1 MKISVSVVQS
11 LNKGLMNKIQH
22 QTLALAGILQSA
34 VLVDQLASSGI
45 CHNECSGASL
55 SSIVN
60 TSSDVTDIFSSKEQL
75 AVGISTLKAVLGKKT
90 KSMQTITF
98 YALSLINLE
107 KKLMKNPALLDTITT
122 EISAFNQ
129 QAFFEITHVNSIAR
143 LGGLYKSTLGGLNP
157 RIMVKGEQ
165 AYLSNQRTADHIRAL
180 LLSGIR
186 AASLWKS
193 QGGKTWHLLINK
205 HKILK
210 TIDSLETLEDSSKNI
225 TQS

>member
-1 MKISVSVVQS
+1 
-11 LNKGLMNKIQH
+11 MNKIEN

-34 VLVDQLASSGI
+34 ALVDQLASKGS
-45 CHNECSGASL
+45 CHSECSHASL

-60 TSSDVTDIFSSKEQL
+60 TSSNVMDIFNSQKQL
-75 AVGISTLKAVLGKKT
+75 SIGLSTLKAVLGKKT
-90 KSMQTITF
+90 KSMQVITF
-98 YALSLINLE
+98 YALSLISLE

-122 EISAFNQ
+122 EINTLNK

-143 LGGLYKSTLGGLNP
+143 LGELYKSTLGELNP

-165 AYLSNQRTADHIRAL
+165 VYLSNQRTADHIRAL

-186 AASLWKS
+186 AASLWRS

-210 TIDSLETLEDSSKNI
+210 TIDSIESATDSSENLA
-225 TQS
+225 QS

>member
-1 MKISVSVVQS
+1 
-11 LNKGLMNKIQH
+11 MNKLEN

-34 VLVDQLASSGI
+34 ALVDQLASKGF
-45 CHNECSGASL
+45 CHSECSGASL
-55 SSIVN
+55 GSIVN
-60 TSSDVTDIFSSKEQL
+60 TSSNVVDIFDSKAEL
-75 AVGISTLKAVLGKKT
+75 FVGMSTLKAVLSKKT

-107 KKLMKNPALLDTITT
+107 KKLMKNPALLDTITA
-122 EISAFNQ
+122 EINTFNKQ
-129 QAFFEITHVNSIAR
+129 TFFEITHTNSIAR
-143 LGGLYKSTLGGLNP
+143 LGELYKSTLGGLNP

-165 AYLSNQRTADHIRAL
+165 LYLSNDRTANHIRAL

-205 HKILK
+205 RKILK
-210 TIDSLETLEDSSKNI
+210 TIEAIEKSASPSDNLA
-225 TQS
+225 QS